1 MTNLPPL
8 ADARDRLNRRYT
20 HVRTQYDRLATRY
33 KRLRMRMWLVTLI
46 ATWGPL
52 ILAVIGLGHLL
63 DEWWNHFLLHRV
75 IPLLGSVNFTVT
87 MLQVVASP
95 RGRWLEYR
103 AATEQLRE
111 QAMRFR
117 TGLAPYDGPDADS
130 RFDRLLDGLTRR
142 LGRDDPHH
150 PRPAGSGWLRP
161 ALRAAAFWRLT
172 VWKIFVGRIG
182 LAVRGLPA
190 DLRDEVPHPPDDGL
204 FPQLADLAPAERVSV
219 VMARLRNQRQWHLKK
234 SGRYYS
240 WYLTFQLLISGS
252 GAFVAGY
259 SYFVGRSFVWYGVA
273 TAVSLSLMAW
283 RDFLECA
290 SLSMRYFQL
299 ARSLGD
305 LEDRLLKLSATAG
318 VGGVSSAD
326 LAEIVDEGERLIG
339 SEFRS
344 WKLVQETVPT
354 D

>member
-1 MTNLPPL
+1 MTSTPT
-8 ADARDRLNRRYT
+8 ADRDRLDRRYT
-20 HVRTQYDRLATRY
+20 HVRTEYDRLALRY
-33 KRLRMRMWLVTLI
+33 KGARVRLWFVTLI

-52 ILAVIGLGHLL
+52 LCAIVGLGGLL
-63 DEWWNHFLLHRV
+63 DSRWNQFLLHSV
-75 IPLLGSVNFTVT
+75 IPVLGTINFTVNV
-87 MLQVVASP
+87 LQVVTSP

-117 TGLAPYDGPDADS
+117 AGLSPYDGPDADA
-130 RFDRLLDGLTRR
+130 RFDHLLDGLTRR
-142 LGRDDPHH
+142 LGATTRTAHT
-150 PRPAGSGWLRP
+150 RAGRGGCA
-161 ALRAAAFWRLT
+161 ALRGAAFWRLT
-172 VWKIFVGRIG
+172 VWKLFAGRVG

-190 DLRDEVPHPPDDGL
+190 DLRDEVPHPPDAGL
-204 FPQLADLAPAERVSV
+204 FPRLADLAPSERVGV
-219 VMARLRNQRQWHLKK
+219 VAARLRNQRRWHLMKA
-234 SGRYYS
+234 GRYYS
-240 WYLTFQLLISGS
+240 WYLIFQMLISGS

-273 TAVSLSLMAW
+273 TAASLSLMAW

-299 ARSLGD
+299 ARSLGE
-305 LEDRLLKLSATAG
+305 LEERLLRLSAGA
-318 VGGVSSAD
+318 GGVSAAA
-326 LAEIVDEGERLIG
+326 LAEIVDDGERLIG